1 MNLLLAFIILILSF
15 VGLGAGLILA
25 RKGLKRG
32 CSVDPDS
39 CACKKENKNP
49 DECKKKGNHLF

>member
-15 VGLGAGLILA
+15 VGLGVGLILA
-25 RKGLKRG
+25 KKGLKRG

-49 DECKKKGNHLF
+49 DECKKG